1 MGFTPLHYAVLIQ
14 NYRIIKLLI
23 EHGANPSLVNNLM
36 HTPIDY
42 ATDDLMRKFLT
53 DCEAKVIFF
62 KKILNWRN
70 EFSISVWVFFF
81 VVKSQKSKI
90 KYIFKYK
97 VLEKERELE
106 KRRKFPIEQRLKQ
119 YIVGQ
124 EGAISIVSSS
134 NFLEIS
140 LGK

>member
-1 MGFTPLHYAVLIQ
+1 MSFQFRY
-14 NYRIIKLLI
+14 
-23 EHGANPSLVNNLM
+23 ES
-36 HTPIDY
+36 
-42 ATDDLMRKFLT
+42 
-53 DCEAKVIFF
+53 
-62 KKILNWRN
+62 
-70 EFSISVWVFFF
+70 FFF